1 MLKAFFKHC
10 TVVSKKLHEMVWNSI
25 LKHLETSSVHGVAHI
40 VGQDSSWPRRIL
52 WFIVLVLSLVYAGIM
67 LESSIIGNIL
77 MTISHI
83 WIQNLFVCSKV
94 HSLSR
99 MKYAVHTCLTNWVRI
114 CRGPRGPNIPSPS
127 KFVSRYAQFR
137 EGFAQDLSSSLSL
150 TPCLQKGK
158 PPIYLHWDFG
168 NLEKNTVWTG
178 KNNQFVFKLG
188 KKFQFEICI
197 KLAKSKI
204 PVRVVRNVIS
214 KWTKME
220 FPRFPFF
227 DSQQWV

>member
-1 MLKAFFKHC
+1 
-10 TVVSKKLHEMVWNSI
+10 MVWNSI

-67 LESSIIGNIL
+67 LESSIIGNLL

-94 HSLSR
+94 YSLSR
-99 MKYAVHTCLTNWVRI
+99 MVYAVHTCLTNWIRI

-127 KFVSRYAQFR
+127 MFVSQYAQFR

-158 PPIYLHWDFG
+158 PLSALVFWK
-168 NLEKNTVWTG
+168 LREKYSLNW
-178 KNNQFVFKLG
+178 
-188 KKFQFEICI
+188 
-197 KLAKSKI
+197 
-204 PVRVVRNVIS
+204 
-214 KWTKME
+214 
-220 FPRFPFF
+220 
-227 DSQQWV
+227 